1 MSRSWR
7 TRSACDPLECQAG
20 GDALILT
27 LVERFIALIAENAK
41 LEEGLARVVA
51 KLGEPPTPSVPS
63 RPT

>member
-1 MSRSWR
+1 MAAR
-7 TRSACDPLECQAG
+7 CQAG